1 MRRCPFVPVEIY
13 VLSGPFQIS
22 YVGEWWCERRRLSL
36 LKEDA
41 LLLSVKEQR
50 QVRNVNKVW
59 KQRRIRS
66 PQRKK
71 KSPDSLEPSVRAKA
85 ETIGKQLC
93 VDQPLRFCILSFK
106 NCHGFIHYFNTL
118 LGEKQ

>member
-71 KSPDSLEPSVRAKA
+71 KSPDSLEPSVGQKL
-85 ETIGKQLC
+85 K
-93 VDQPLRFCILSFK
+93 P
-106 NCHGFIHYFNTL
+106 
-118 LGEKQ
+118 